1 MVSSEGSRMRPFMRR
16 ARNSIAPPFFGRTRD
31 ALTILANRYG
41 SDKGDKAHGRHCYA
55 EIYDRFFCSKR
66 FKPIAFLEI
75 GLLHPFDTDGAATR
89 APSLQMWREYFPRA
103 RLFGFDINDF
113 SMVALPN
120 CTIFRGDM
128 GSRED
133 LCRMA
138 CLVATPFDIIVEDGS
153 HASQHQQ
160 IALATLFPF
169 VAAGGLYIIE
179 DLHWQ
184 PAGIE
189 KVAVPKTRS
198 LCRDFKSSG
207 TIRSPVITDDES
219 AYLVDNIERIDL
231 FDSMDRNNV
240 DNKDGLAVITKR
252 STEASRGCPTA

>member
-1 MVSSEGSRMRPFMRR
+1 MRSFKRR
-16 ARNSIAPPFFGRTRD
+16 ARNSILSPVFGGRRD

-55 EIYDRFFCSKR
+55 EIYDRLFCSKR
-66 FKPIAFLEI
+66 LEPIAFLEI
-75 GLLHPFDTDGAATR
+75 GLLHPFDTDGVATR
-89 APSLQMWREYFPRA
+89 APSLQMWREYFPHA

-128 GSRED
+128 GSRAD
-133 LCRMA
+133 LRRMA
-138 CLVATPFDIIVEDGS
+138 RSVATSFDIVVEDGS
-153 HASQHQQ
+153 HASHHQQ

-184 PAGIE
+184 PAAIE
-189 KVAVPKTRS
+189 EIAIPKTRS

-207 TIRSPVITDDES
+207 TFRSPVITDGES
-219 AYLVDNIERIDL
+219 AYLAENIESLDL
-231 FDSMDRNNV
+231 FDSMDRYRI
-240 DNKDGLAVITKR
+240 DNKDGLAVITKQPNV
-252 STEASRGCPTA
+252 AGCQPAT

>member
-1 MVSSEGSRMRPFMRR
+1 MRR
-16 ARNSIAPPFFGRTRD
+16 ARNSIASLVFGQSRD

-41 SDKGDKAHGRHCYA
+41 SDKGDKAHGRHCYT
-55 EIYDRFFCSKR
+55 EIYDRLFRSKR
-66 FKPIAFLEI
+66 LEPVVLLEI
-75 GLLHPFDTDGAATR
+75 GLLHPFDADGTATR

-113 SMVALPN
+113 SKVALPN

-133 LCRMA
+133 VRGMA
-138 CLVATPFDIIVEDGS
+138 RSAAMPFDIIVEDGS
-153 HASQHQQ
+153 HASHHQQ

-189 KVAVPKTRS
+189 KIAVPKTRS
-198 LCRDFKSSG
+198 LCRDFKLSR
-207 TIRSPVITDDES
+207 TFQSPVITDAES
-219 AYLVDNIERIDL
+219 AYLAENIESIDL
-231 FDSMDRNNV
+231 FDSMDRYNL

-252 STEASRGCPTA
+252 SHAAVTAATQQYSQP

>member
-1 MVSSEGSRMRPFMRR
+1 MRSFMRR
-16 ARNSIAPPFFGRTRD
+16 ARNSILSPVFGGRRD

-41 SDKGDKAHGRHCYA
+41 SDKGNKAHGRHCYA
-55 EIYDRFFCSKR
+55 EIYDRLFCSKR
-66 FKPIAFLEI
+66 LEPIPFLEI
-75 GLLHPFDTDGAATR
+75 GLLHPFDTDGVATR
-89 APSLQMWREYFPRA
+89 APSLH
-103 RLFGFDINDF
+103 INDF

-128 GSRED
+128 GSRAD
-133 LCRMA
+133 LRRMA
-138 CLVATPFDIIVEDGS
+138 RSVATPFDIIVEDGS
-153 HASQHQQ
+153 HASHHQQ

-184 PAGIE
+184 PAAIE
-189 KVAVPKTRS
+189 KIAIPKTRS
-198 LCRDFKSSG
+198 LCRDFKPSG

-219 AYLVDNIERIDL
+219 TYLAENIESIDL
-231 FDSMDRNNV
+231 FDSMDRYNV

-252 STEASRGCPTA
+252 LDVAGHGCRTAISQL

>member
-1 MVSSEGSRMRPFMRR
+1 MRR
-16 ARNSIAPPFFGRTRD
+16 ARNSIASRVFGRRRD

-55 EIYDRFFCSKR
+55 EVYDRFFRSKKL
-66 FKPIAFLEI
+66 KPIAFLEI

-89 APSLQMWREYFPRA
+89 APSLQMWREYFPHA

-133 LCRMA
+133 LGGMA
-138 CLVATPFDIIVEDGS
+138 RSVATPFDIIVEDGS
-153 HASQHQQ
+153 HASHHQQ

-184 PAGIE
+184 PAAIE
-189 KVAVPKTRS
+189 KIAIPKTRS

-207 TIRSPVITDDES
+207 TIRSPVITGGES
-219 AYLVDNIERIDL
+219 AYLAESIESIEL
-231 FDSMDRNNV
+231 FDSMDRFNV

-252 STEASRGCPTA
+252 PNVAGHGCHTAT

>member
-1 MVSSEGSRMRPFMRR
+1 
-16 ARNSIAPPFFGRTRD
+16 
-31 ALTILANRYG
+31 
-41 SDKGDKAHGRHCYA
+41 
-55 EIYDRFFCSKR
+55 
-66 FKPIAFLEI
+66 
-75 GLLHPFDTDGAATR
+75 
-89 APSLQMWREYFPRA
+89 MWREYFPRV

-120 CTIFRGDM
+120 CTIFRGNM

-133 LCRMA
+133 LGGMA
-138 CLVATPFDIIVEDGS
+138 RSVATPFDIIVEDGS
-153 HASQHQQ
+153 HASHHQQ

-184 PAGIE
+184 PAAIE
-189 KVAVPKTRS
+189 KIAIPKTRF

-207 TIRSPVITDDES
+207 TIRSPVITGGES
-219 AYLVDNIERIDL
+219 AYLAESIESIEL
-231 FDSMDRNNV
+231 FDSMNRFNV

-252 STEASRGCPTA
+252 PNVAGHGCHTAT